1 MCGTGDVG
9 AMPVKIH
16 PTQKGRQCS
25 GALCAPWGVP
35 GPSHISEFALPNFP
49 LCLFGLLLYHEDVNK
64 HNSQSQRPVL
74 DSPSVQPEICLAPE

>member
-25 GALCAPWGVP
+25 GVSVHPGGFQAL
-35 GPSHISEFALPNFP
+35 HTFQNLHFP
-49 LCLFGLLLYHEDVNK
+49 IFHFVSLVYYCTMK
-64 HNSQSQRPVL
+64 M
-74 DSPSVQPEICLAPE
+74 